1 MTTCLFETYVK
12 SNTSEP
18 TSYFDRRKTEFDS
31 YVKLNTSE
39 PYTNSLF
46 TLVLFE
52 TYAKSNTSKT
62 NVETLEFDRV

>member
-1 MTTCLFETYVK
+1 M
-12 SNTSEP
+12 
-18 TSYFDRRKTEFDS
+18 SYFDRRKTEFDS